1 MPVNRF
7 RNFYIV
13 IPKTRNQIIYE
24 VFKIL
29 ISVLISLGSASFS
42 NYLYFQYNPLLGVPL
57 VGEVIVACIFFAL
70 VYFVTPFLSKAIID
84 DLQKIV
90 RELIMENIS
99 QFSEKQSSKKV
110 KIPKIIENRSHPVLL
125 DTSTII
131 DGRFRSL
138 IELNFVQAQV
148 IVPQFVIQ
156 ELHSLSDSKTKLKR
170 DKGRRGLQILEDIKQ
185 LCGKNFQIYPSN
197 IQGNVDIEL
206 IKLARKIKAYI
217 ATVDFN
223 LAKVAALKNV
233 KVLNIN
239 KLALSLKIILIP
251 GDTLTLQITKIGS
264 NKDQG
269 VGYLEDGTM
278 IVVKDG
284 SIYLNKYINV
294 TVSKVIQKES
304 GKIIFA
310 DITTFN

>member
-1 MPVNRF
+1 MYINKLK
-7 RNFYIV
+7 NFYIV
-13 IPKTRNQIIYE
+13 IPKTKNQIAYE

-29 ISVLISLGSASFS
+29 ISILISLGSASFS

-57 VGEVIVACIFFAL
+57 IGEVIVACIFFAI
-70 VYFVTPFLSKAIID
+70 VYFVTPFLSKAVIEDI
-84 DLQKIV
+84 QKIL
-90 RELIMENIS
+90 RELIIENIS
-99 QFSEKQSSKKV
+99 QFSEKQYSKKI
-110 KIPKIIENRSHPVLL
+110 KFPKIVENRIHPLLL

-138 IELNFVQAQV
+138 IELNFIQAQV
-148 IVPQFVIQ
+148 IVPQFVIE
-156 ELHSLSDSKTKLKR
+156 ELHVLADSKNKLKR
-170 DKGRRGLQILEDIKQ
+170 DKGRRGLQILEDIKT
-185 LCGKNFQIYPSN
+185 LCGKNFQIYPSAVK
-197 IQGNVDIEL
+197 GNVDAEL
-206 IKLARKIKAYI
+206 IKLAKKIKAYI

-223 LAKVAALKNV
+223 LAKVASLKNIR
-233 KVLNIN
+233 VLNIN

-251 GDTLTLQITKIGS
+251 GDTLTLQITKVGS
-264 NKDQG
+264 SEDQG

-284 SIYLNKYINV
+284 SRYINKYINV

-310 DITTFN
+310 DITTLN